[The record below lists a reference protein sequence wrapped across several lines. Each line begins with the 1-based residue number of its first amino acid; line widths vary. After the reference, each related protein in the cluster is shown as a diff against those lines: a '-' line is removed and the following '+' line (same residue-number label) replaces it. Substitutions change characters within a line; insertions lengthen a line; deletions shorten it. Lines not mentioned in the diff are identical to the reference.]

1 MTTTSPDR
9 GAARD
14 GLAAAIL
21 VLLTVTAVMFLS
33 LVTKTAPHPPLD
45 VPLFAMVPFIGASL
59 AIGLA
64 ALYLVRR
71 GRSGG
76 LAVALLFALTG
87 LVSYGPQKLLDPNLA
102 RIWPAVIV
110 AQAAILV
117 VLFLSWRL
125 RRAGG

>member
-45 VPLFAMVPFIGASL
+45 VPLFAMAPFIGASL

-64 ALYLVRR
+64 ALYLVGR

-76 LAVALLFALTG
+76 VAVALLFALTG
-87 LVSYGPQKLLDPNLA
+87 LVSYGPQKLLDPDLA

-110 AQAAILV
+110 AQTAILV